1 MKAALYMQRLVP
13 IAGVVLNRL
22 RYPRLWTGLRVEIN
36 SEGRISYGS
45 GVRLG
50 EGTRIDVFAGSE
62 LSIGDGVQ
70 VGRSAYL
77 WINPGA
83 GLSIGSGT
91 QIQDHCR
98 LYNNVTIGKGC
109 VFAPNVFI
117 ASGGHAFDA
126 VPHLTIIH
134 QDRIKPALD
143 HPVRVFDDCWFG
155 INAVVAPGIT
165 IGRGCVIGAN
175 SVVTADLPPYSVAG
189 GNPARVLRTR
199 LAFAPK
205 ARIEAQR
212 EEDQPYFYDGFDL
225 ATTAEAG
232 ARAAHGEFVLALK
245 RADAHGIRICL
256 SGEPGEIAYGEH
268 SEAIPNGE
276 GVVEFPVVN
285 GEGLPFLK
293 FHTSARCQVRWAELI

>member
-1 MKAALYMQRLVP
+1 MQRLVP
-13 IAGVVLNRL
+13 IIGVVLNRM

-36 SEGRISYGS
+36 SEGHISYGS

-50 EGTRIDVFAGSE
+50 EGTRIDMFAGSK
-62 LSIGDGVQ
+62 LLIGDGVQ

-77 WINPGA
+77 WVDA
-83 GLSIGSGT
+83 GSELSIGSGT
-91 QIQDHCR
+91 QIQDQCR
-98 LYNNVTIGKGC
+98 LYGNVVIGKGC
-109 VFAPNVFI
+109 LFAPNVFV

-126 VPHLTIIH
+126 VPHLTIID
-134 QDRIKPALD
+134 QDRIRRTPD

-155 INAVVAPGIT
+155 INTVVAPGIT
-165 IGRGCVIGAN
+165 VGRGCVIGAN

-199 LAFAPK
+199 LVFAPK

-225 ATTAEAG
+225 ATTGEVG
-232 ARAAHGEFVLALK
+232 VRAARGEFVLALK
-245 RADAHGIRICL
+245 RADAHAIRICVA
-256 SGEPGEIAYGEH
+256 GEPGEIAYGEH
-268 SEAIPNGE
+268 RGDIPEGE
-276 GVVEFPVVN
+276 GIVEFPVAN